1 MDRDVL
7 NQIALD
13 ASREAYGDVND
24 LLPAEGFVRRPGSSI
39 VDPATGLRVT
49 IYERAVL
56 DADGQATGRFD
67 FVVAFAGTEDLQDAY
82 ADVRLGWDQW
92 EHHRDVL
99 LGELGGLATLG
110 TIHFTGHSLGGALA
124 QYAAYEFSY
133 SYREALRRASQPVVS
148 PDITLTTFNSLG
160 GIEALAQ
167 HSSELAAGPLERY
180 SYQVF
185 SDVDTAHFFVRGDIV
200 TRIGDGHVGGNT
212 QELVLGPGSTPTL
225 DFLTAHTLDTLYA
238 AAGAAGGVQAL
249 LSGATP
255 ASPAYLDLAD
265 GQWVAATLGGL
276 FNDKD
281 FTALE
286 SGLRLAGGLVLS
298 LAVAPAADIARLA
311 DAFIEN
317 FKQSG
322 GYDDA
327 GFAAQFGLL
336 ALSNW
341 SVVRSAISFLGGTV
355 GNATILGVGAAL
367 VLAAGIA
374 DLLGSGDRAGTESM
388 LRMVA
393 DGVMPEGSFD
403 AEIAALVAGPRGDAL
418 LRAGL
423 WVAAVEGASSEAFV
437 TRVGAVMQGLG
448 FGSDEAT
455 RAELHQHLAGGEDWL
470 GDTLQFLGQRAQ
482 ARGLDPLIFG
492 LDLARAA
499 AESVADFLGA
509 EGSVLS
515 SDVAGALGEH
525 LVGLAASVANAV
537 VGYRV
542 DDPRGLLA
550 WQGDVSCAAA
560 EQYREIVGRHLA
572 TLGAS
577 AEALRGSLL
586 EVRGLLEQAG
596 QGLQASSGT
605 GGLALEG
612 AMQAL
617 ANASPELVLPYTV
630 TLRYAAAPG
639 GQTLRLTL
647 DGAAGEPVELVGA
660 AVEAYGG
667 ADAKVGARE
676 WLLSV
681 PEGTREAAVFAVFT
695 GGLDQFPVPA
705 FSLSAALATGEGLQ
719 THDGGIV
726 GQVAVSGPAA
736 PGSAVY
742 LTAGADEYSLRPAAF
757 AATPAVFADGGND
770 QVGVW
775 GPAPLGAVVY
785 GGSGDD
791 VLDARFLEVGVQGV
805 GVEMQG
811 GSQNDVLQGSGGG
824 DRLDGGAEH
833 DVVFGYEGRDW
844 VQGGAGNDWL
854 TGDEGDDLILDRDG
868 ADVLLGG
875 AGADWVGGGPGADR
889 MFGDATGLFG
899 LWDGATGTVR
909 APVATDG
916 FAPGDY
922 GIVLEVDAALAG
934 DDVLEGGE
942 GGDSLFGGMG
952 DDTLLGGADGD
963 HLEGEAG
970 SDRLEGGEGGDVLWG
985 DRCPATVAEDSRTLY
1000 EATVAAGIVR
1010 YQWRTHPE
1018 GADATGDDTLLGG
1031 AGSDSLFG
1039 QDGDD
1044 FLLGEAQNDALVGG
1058 AGGDVLVG
1066 GAGSDYLNGGKG
1078 DDVYRFESVDGTD
1091 LIEDEEGLDTV
1102 AFGASVP
1109 AGSIVA
1115 VRVGSDLA
1123 LTDASGS
1130 LQVRVSDWFS
1140 TGPSIEVVEWADG
1153 TRWTAEELTR
1163 AALGQVGSSAAD
1175 ILEGYDAH
1183 DDVLE
1188 GGAGDDQLSGYGGR
1202 DVLRG
1207 GAGADRL
1214 DGGAGDDTLEGG
1226 EGADLYLLGAG
1237 QDLVRDTGA
1246 AGEVNRLR
1254 LGLGTVSADVDAE
1267 RVGEDLLLRWTLPPA
1282 PDTGDGGGGEPV
1294 PSSVTV
1300 RDYFADPARWSLEL
1314 ASGASVPLEE
1324 LLGAVPPGGDP
1335 LRLVWE
1341 SFEQALYARLTRE
1354 ADYGN
1359 RVGAGI
1365 DAPLETEVAIVHYA
1379 CETPPYEPIQTEDG
1393 WYFPDVP
1400 GAYAGEGAY
1409 WTWTGTPP
1417 GTRFEYRV
1425 EVVTTDLAASATPPA
1440 RVAAVAYV
1448 QSRRHAELVLD
1459 PLGGFSSE
1467 ADGGSVSRRR
1477 VVDVAYEG
1485 EVGRGSGLPVVVPVS
1500 TETARVE
1507 RIYGTDLPEHVGA
1520 VYGSAP
1526 SLVDGRGGDD
1536 GISGGEGVSDLLY
1549 GGEGN
1554 DTLEGLGGGD
1564 VLAGGG
1570 GSDLLR
1576 GGEGADT
1583 YHFFAG
1589 QAGVDVVEDDGLAVS
1604 RTAVSWMLEGGLPTG
1619 EWRDYE
1625 GVLDYLR
1632 WLPDAELGTLTDW
1645 LSQRR
1650 VPFTRQVDTVQVG
1663 AAAGEVTVERA
1674 EHEGRAA
1681 IALRWGETLEQGL
1694 VVPLREV
1701 GRDLIGY
1708 GVEQVVFTDG
1718 SRSLAELLASLPP
1731 VVDEDAPPDGY
1742 SSVWKGTAGADQ
1754 GYGDSRANYLAGLE
1768 GNDSLWGLKGD
1779 DWLDGGR
1786 GDDALWAG
1794 AGDDVLRGGPGS
1806 DSLMGDRGADTYHFR
1821 AGDGADTISDAGGKG
1836 DRLVLGAGFRPV
1848 DVGLTRTGSDLSVAL
1863 GAGDD
1868 RVTVLGWFGKGVG
1881 EIEQV
1886 VLHDGTTL
1894 LARQVDSLVQAMAG
1908 FTNALGVDS
1917 WKSAVAIAPDD
1928 AASLVSPYW
1937 SAAAG

>member
-1 MDRDVL
+1 MDREVL
-7 NQIALD
+7 NQIALY
-13 ASREAYGDVND
+13 ASREAYGEVND
-24 LLPAEGFVRRPGSSI
+24 LLPAEGFVRRPDISI

-49 IYERAVL
+49 VYERAVL
-56 DADGQATGRFD
+56 DSAGQATGRFD

-82 ADVRLGWDQW
+82 ADIRLGWDQW

-99 LGELGGLATLG
+99 LAGLGDLSSLG

-124 QYAAYEFSY
+124 QYAAYEYAWKQRKF
-133 SYREALRRASQPVVS
+133 LQDTGQPISV

-160 GIEALAQ
+160 GVEALAQ
-167 HSSELAAGPLERY
+167 HSSELAAGALERY
-180 SYQVF
+180 SYEVF
-185 SDVDTAHFFVRGDIV
+185 SDIDTAHFFVRGDIV
-200 TRIGDGHVGGNT
+200 ARIGYGHVGGNT

-225 DFLTAHTLDTLYA
+225 DFLTAHELDTLYA
-238 AAGAAGGVQAL
+238 AAGTASGAQTL
-249 LSGATP
+249 LAGATP
-255 ASPAYLDLAD
+255 ASPEYLDLSD

-281 FTALE
+281 FAALE
-286 SGLRLAGGLVLS
+286 SGLRLAGGLVLA

-355 GNATILGVGAAL
+355 GNATVLGVGAAL

-374 DLLGSGDRAGTESM
+374 DLVGSGDRSETESM

-393 DGVMPEGSFD
+393 EGVMPEGSFD

-418 LRAGL
+418 LRTGL
-423 WVAAVEGASSEAFV
+423 WVASVEGASAEAFV
-437 TRVGAVMQGLG
+437 SRVGAVIQGLG
-448 FGSDEAT
+448 FGSDEAA
-455 RAELHQHLAGGEDWL
+455 RVELHQHLAASEGWL
-470 GDTLQFLGQRAQ
+470 GDTLQFLGERAQ

-499 AESVADFLGA
+499 AESVADFIGA
-509 EGSVLS
+509 EGGELS
-515 SDVAGALGEH
+515 TDVAGTLGEH

-542 DDPRGLLA
+542 DDLRGLLV
-550 WQGDVSCAAA
+550 WQGDVSRAGV
-560 EQYREIVGRHLA
+560 EQYRELVGRHLA
-572 TLGAS
+572 TLGTS
-577 AEALRGSLL
+577 AEPLRGALL

-596 QGLQASSGT
+596 QGLQASPGT
-605 GGLALEG
+605 EGLALEG

-617 ANASPELVLPYTV
+617 AGAAPELVLPYTV

-660 AVEAYGG
+660 AVEAYRGV
-667 ADAKVGARE
+667 DAKVGARE
-676 WLLSV
+676 WLLTV
-681 PEGTREAAVFAVFT
+681 PEGAREAAVFAVFT

-705 FSLSAALATGEGLQ
+705 FSLSAALTTADGLQ

-726 GQVAVSGPAA
+726 GEVAVSGPSA
-736 PGSAVY
+736 PGATVY
-742 LTAGADEYSLRPAAF
+742 LTAGADEYALRPAAF
-757 AATPAVFADGGND
+757 AATPAVFADAGND
-770 QVGVW
+770 QVSVW
-775 GPAPLGAVVY
+775 GSAPLGAVVH

-791 VLDARFLEVGVQGV
+791 VLDARFLEAGAQET

-811 GSQNDVLQGSGGG
+811 GSQNDVLQGSAGG
-824 DRLDGGAEH
+824 DRLDGSAEH
-833 DVVFGYEGRDW
+833 DVVFGYDGRDW
-844 VQGGAGNDWL
+844 VQGGSGNDWL

-875 AGADWVGGGPGADR
+875 EGADWVGGGPGADR
-889 MFGDATGLFG
+889 MFGDATGLLG
-899 LWDGATGTVR
+899 VWDGATGTVR
-909 APVATDG
+909 ALAAHDG

-922 GIVLEVDAALAG
+922 GIVVEAAPALAG

-942 GGDSLFGGMG
+942 GLDSLFGGMG
-952 DDTLLGGADGD
+952 DDTLSGGADGD

-970 SDRLEGGEGGDVLWG
+970 SDRLEGGEGDDVLWG
-985 DRCPATVAEDSRTLY
+985 DRSPATVAEDSRILY

-1010 YQWRTHPE
+1010 YQWRTHPD
-1018 GADATGDDTLLGG
+1018 GADAPGDDTLLGG

-1039 QDGDD
+1039 QDGQDSLIGD
-1044 FLLGEAQNDALVGG
+1044 AQNDALAGG

-1066 GAGSDYLNGGKG
+1066 GAGSDYLNGGTG
-1078 DDVYRFESVDGTD
+1078 DDVYRFESADGTD
-1091 LIEDEEGLDTV
+1091 VVEDEEGRDTI

-1109 AGSIVA
+1109 AGSVVA

-1130 LQVRVSDWFS
+1130 LQVRVPQWFS
-1140 TGPSIEVVEWADG
+1140 TGPSIEAVEWADG
-1153 TRWTAEELTR
+1153 TRWTAEDLTR
-1163 AALGQVGSSAAD
+1163 EALVQRGSGAAD

-1183 DDVLE
+1183 DDVME
-1188 GGAGDDQLSGYGGR
+1188 GGAGDDQLSGYGGN
-1202 DVLRG
+1202 DLLRG
-1207 GAGADRL
+1207 GAGTDRL

-1237 QDLVRDTGA
+1237 DDLVRDTDP

-1282 PDTGDGGGGEPV
+1282 PGAGDGAGGEPV
-1294 PSSVTV
+1294 PGSVTV
-1300 RDYFADPARWSLEL
+1300 QGYFADPARWSLEL
-1314 ASGASVPLEE
+1314 ASGAPVAVEE

-1335 LRLVWE
+1335 LRLVRE

-1365 DAPLETEVAIVHYA
+1365 DAPLDTEVAIVHYA
-1379 CETPPYEPIQTEDG
+1379 CQTPPYEPIQTEDG

-1425 EVVTTDLAASATPPA
+1425 EVVTTDLAASATPPE

-1448 QSRRHAELVLD
+1448 QSQRHGELVLD
-1459 PLGGFSSE
+1459 PLGSYSTE
-1467 ADGGSVSRRR
+1467 PDGGGVSLRQ

-1500 TETARVE
+1500 TETSRIE
-1507 RIYGTDLPEHVGA
+1507 RIQGTELPDQVGA

-1526 SLVDGRGGDD
+1526 SLIDGRGGDD
-1536 GISGGEGVSDLLY
+1536 LLWGGEGVSDLLY

-1576 GGEGADT
+1576 GGEGADA

-1589 QAGVDVVEDDGLAVS
+1589 QGGVDVVEDDGLAVS
-1604 RTAVSWMLEGGLPTG
+1604 RSAVSWMLEAGLPTG

-1645 LSQRR
+1645 LTLRGGR
-1650 VPFTRQVDTVQVG
+1650 FTYQVDTVHVG
-1663 AAAGEVTVERA
+1663 AAAGEVSVERA
-1674 EHEGRAA
+1674 EHEGRTAL
-1681 IALRWGETLEQGL
+1681 ALRWGEGLEQGI

-1742 SSVWKGTAGADQ
+1742 SSTWKGTAGADE
-1754 GYGDSRANYLAGLE
+1754 GYGDSRANYLSGLD
-1768 GNDSLWGLKGD
+1768 GDDALWGLKGD

-1794 AGDDVLRGGPGS
+1794 AGDDVLRGGPGN

-1821 AGDGADTISDAGGKG
+1821 VGDGVDTISDAGGKG
-1836 DRLVLGAGFRPV
+1836 DRLVLGEGFRPV
-1848 DVGLTRTGSDLSVAL
+1848 DVGLTRTDADLSITL

-1868 RVTVLGWFGKGVG
+1868 GVTVLGWFGKGSR
-1881 EIEQV
+1881 EIEQIS
-1886 VLHDGTTL
+1886 LQDGTTL
-1894 LARQVDSLVQAMAG
+1894 LARQVDSLVHAMAG
-1908 FTNALGVDS
+1908 LTNALGVDS
-1917 WKSAVAIAPDD
+1917 WRSVVAIAPEE